1 MKYLKTY
8 ESIDK
13 LITIELFDFCNFF
26 GMHKAVQ
33 KLIDLKDNSDSVG
46 FIISDNPHEH
56 IYKKKDNMEM
66 REKITFDDEFN
77 VNAGDEFSI
86 RIGDYTFSYG
96 FLRALN
102 EQNEPG
108 VTMNFYN
115 VDIKDENVLYYI
127 RTKKFNI

>member
-1 MKYLKTY
+1 MKYLKIY
-8 ESIDK
+8 ESLEAKMSID
-13 LITIELFDFCNFF
+13 LFDFCRFF
-26 GMHKAVQ
+26 GMHNSVQ

-66 REKITFDDEFN
+66 REKITFDDFN
-77 VNAGDEFSI
+77 VNEGDEFSI
-86 RIGDYTFSYG
+86 RIGDYAFSYG
-96 FLRALN
+96 YLRALN

-115 VDIKDENVLYYI
+115 LDVKDENILYYI
-127 RTKKFNI
+127 RTKKYNI